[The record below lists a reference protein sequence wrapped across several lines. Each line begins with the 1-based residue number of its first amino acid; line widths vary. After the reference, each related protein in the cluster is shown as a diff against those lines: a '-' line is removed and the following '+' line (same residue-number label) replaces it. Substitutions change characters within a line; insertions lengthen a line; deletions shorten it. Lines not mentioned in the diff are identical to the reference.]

1 MSERIKRRDFIKCAG
16 YGLLALGLAPKEIR
30 PAILPDELV
39 VVKGELISSARKAIE
54 FLGGIKRFVKQG
66 DKVLIKPNMSFAKE
80 VESGANTHP
89 ELVAEVAR
97 WCLEAGAKEV
107 LVIDNPLYPAK
118 LCLWRSGIREAMD
131 RVKGASFQ
139 YLTEERFYQE
149 VEIPGGKDLK
159 KVQTLKPALEADIII
174 NVPKAKTHGSTTVT
188 LGLKNL
194 MGLVYEP
201 RAFHSI
207 HNLHQAI
214 AELSLLLKPGLTIID
229 ASNVMVDGGPG
240 GPGTLERRDLVVAGI
255 NPVEVD
261 SVMVS
266 LSNWYGRK
274 VKPDEVKHLKIAD
287 ELGLGKV
294 ELGSI
299 RYSMIEG

>member
-1 MSERIKRRDFIKCAG
+1 MSERINRRDFIRWSG
-16 YGLLALGLAPKEIR
+16 YGLVGLGLISKD
-30 PAILPDELV
+30 LQSLQTSNELV
-39 VVKGELISSARKAIE
+39 VVKGELVSSAKKAISA
-54 FLGGIKRFVKQG
+54 LGGIKRFVKSG

-80 VESGANTHP
+80 VESGANTNP

-97 WCLEAGAKEV
+97 WCVEAGAKEV
-107 LVIDNPLYPAK
+107 LVADNPLYPAK
-118 LCLWRSGIREAMD
+118 LCIWRSGIKEAMA

-149 VEIPGGKDLK
+149 VEIAGGRDLK
-159 KVQTLKPALEADIII
+159 KVQALKPALEADIII
-174 NVPKAKTHGSTTVT
+174 NLPKAKTHGSTTVT

-201 RAFHSI
+201 RAFHSQ

-229 ASNVMVDGGPG
+229 ASTVMVDNGPG
-240 GPGTLERRDLVVAGI
+240 GPGKLEPLNLVVAGT

-266 LSNWYGRK
+266 LSHWYGRK
-274 VKPDEVKHLKIAD
+274 IKPEEVKHLKIAND
-287 ELGLGKV
+287 LGLGKV
-294 ELGSI
+294 DLSLI
-299 RYSMIEG
+299 NYSRIEI